1 MDNGANGEPSP
12 SALRRVVVESGREQD
27 VVITQHPKTEE
38 KLALEP
44 PFNNKNVTPKP
55 AVSRQTLI

>member
-1 MDNGANGEPSP
+1 MDNGANGGPSP
-12 SALRRVVVESGREQD
+12 SALRLVVEESGKEPD

-44 PFNNKNVTPKP
+44 PFSNKDVTPKP
-55 AVSRQTLI
+55 AVSRHPFI

>member
-1 MDNGANGEPSP
+1 MPLPN
-12 SALRRVVVESGREQD
+12 ALRLVVEESGREQD
-27 VVITQHPKTEE
+27 VVITQHPKMEE

-44 PFNNKNVTPKP
+44 PFSNKDVTPKP